1 MSRNQN
7 KRFLILHQ
15 QCATKRF
22 RVQTAVCTYCVHRAE
37 MPRMWLARE
46 NRMTATCNRY
56 FKVRGWRAIQ
66 FSGQESQ
73 RNADIS
79 FVFNKSSWEQK
90 TIKDT
95 FPLRSNIV
103 TRGQVE
109 WFFFTVY
116 QIRNKWDFEPRWLA
130 NGEYVLFAPVDL
142 SRCLCYMWHTTTH
155 TLLQLYSVI
164 SENIQRNIY

>member
-15 QCATKRF
+15 QCAIKCF
-22 RVQTAVCTYCVHRAE
+22 RVQTAVCTYCVHRSE

-90 TIKDT
+90 KHQGY
-95 FPLRSNIV
+95 NIPFKV
-103 TRGQVE
+103 KLSYKGSSWVV
-109 WFFFTVY
+109 FFTVY
-116 QIRNKWDFEPRWLA
+116 HIRNKWDFEPRWLA
-130 NGEYVLFAPVDL
+130 DGEYVLFAPVDL
-142 SRCLCYMWHTTTH
+142 SRCLCYM
-155 TLLQLYSVI
+155 
-164 SENIQRNIY
+164 